1 MNQRLDSQRGASLV
15 VVLILLMVMLM
26 GGLSL
31 ARMTEIGA
39 LVSGNVAFKERAL
52 QASEVGINTAFQ
64 AIQALAEDEGE
75 NVDKDGWY
83 FAAKRDTDPA
93 TGMPTNID
101 WEATVPAAQVLVGG
115 SNEYDVRYV
124 VDRMCSLAAVTDPE
138 TECLLKQA
146 NTLKSAKGGDGS
158 EAIDPPSGK
167 QFRITVRV
175 IGPKSTT
182 TFVQALVTRG

>member
-64 AIQALAEDEGE
+64 AIQLLPESTGE
-75 NVDKDGWY
+75 NADKDGWY
-83 FAAKRDTDPA
+83 FAAKRESGKD
-93 TGMPTNID
+93 GMPTNID
-101 WEATVPAAQVLVGG
+101 WDGAARVLVGG

-124 VDRMCSLAAVTDPE
+124 VDRMCSLAAVDDPE
-138 TECLLKQA
+138 TQCLLKQA

-175 IGPKSTT
+175 TGPKSTS